1 MKQNSYGGIVVIL
14 FVSILAL
21 CCGAICGMNNIG
33 EDFSRQIIPTSVS
46 TPVDVIQVID
56 EKDFEAKDIT
66 IKLYIPKPVVKTN
79 NTTVTNNTNTTYTYL
94 QIITNQQ
101 SIQYTIEQIVHNLFN
116 LPKIIFFLGKI
127 TCLK

>member
-1 MKQNSYGGIVVIL
+1 MKKSSYGGIVVIL

-46 TPVDVIQVID
+46 TPIDIIQVID

-79 NTTVTNNTNTTYTYL
+79 NTTTNNTNTTNTSSNYTNNTAVYNR
-94 QIITNQQ
+94 TN
-101 SIQYTIEQIVHNLFN
+101 ST
-116 LPKIIFFLGKI
+116 
-127 TCLK
+127 